1 MKLHSS
7 ISFHSAMRNE
17 NLQQVI
23 VNYCNMHNMDL
34 VLFLENRESCWR
46 EKSEKLNLS
55 LLSEKLDCPVL
66 GVNLKT
72 YMLNIKNIVIPIGN
86 FLPMKRLVVGCYIG
100 RLFNSKIH
108 LVALN
113 KKFLMNGRDEAVC
126 LYKAYH
132 LLHDNTNLPVECI
145 TLMSKDI
152 DEATFRYA
160 EQINADLV
168 FVNSGKES
176 ACSET
181 MN

>member
-1 MKLHSS
+1 
-7 ISFHSAMRNE
+7 
-17 NLQQVI
+17 
-23 VNYCNMHNMDL
+23 
-34 VLFLENRESCWR
+34 
-46 EKSEKLNLS
+46 
-55 LLSEKLDCPVL
+55 
-66 GVNLKT
+66 
-72 YMLNIKNIVIPIGN
+72 
-86 FLPMKRLVVGCYIG
+86 
-100 RLFNSKIH
+100 
-108 LVALN
+108 
-113 KKFLMNGRDEAVC
+113 MNGRDEAVC